1 MFADLHIHSV
11 YSDGLLSP
19 DEICR
24 LAKKRGLGLI
34 SITDHDTLAGL
45 ENKTEAAKRHGLA
58 FVSGWEVSAHDRN
71 TKTHILGYGCQQNS
85 AYEAFMNER
94 TQASFER
101 AEESVEKFRALGVP
115 VRLQDVLDLRSSPDL
130 PVHTMHVA
138 RAAGLYLGL
147 NEGDVYVHYLA
158 RGKPAHSNLG
168 RPNAKAAIDC
178 IRAAGG
184 IPSLA
189 HPGRMKVSK
198 EELEDAIVEYKGYGL
213 EGIEAY
219 YTTHTE
225 EQTAFFIALAKKHG
239 LLVTGGSD
247 MHVEDGQHATMGTP
261 AFAPSAELLKALKI

>member
-45 ENKTEAAKRHGLA
+45 EVKAEAAKRHGLA

-71 TKTHILGYGCQQNS
+71 TKTHILGYGCLPNV
-85 AYEAFMNER
+85 AYEAFMRER
-94 TQASFER
+94 TQTSFER
-101 AEESVEKFRALGVP
+101 AEESVKKFRALGVP
-115 VRLQDVLDLRSSPDL
+115 VTLQDVLDARSSPDL

-147 NEGDVYVHYLA
+147 NEGEVYIHYLA
-158 RGKPAHSNLG
+158 QGKPAHSNLG

-178 IRAAGG
+178 ICAAGG

-189 HPGRMKVSK
+189 HPGRMKVTRQD
-198 EELEDAIVEYKGYGL
+198 LEDAVVEYKGYGL
-213 EGIEAY
+213 QGIEAY

-225 EQTAFFIALAKKHG
+225 EQTAFFVELAKKHG

-247 MHVEDGQHATMGTP
+247 MHVEDGMHATIGKP
-261 AFAPSAELLKALKI
+261 AFVPSDELLKALKI